1 MPRKITTFLL
11 ILFLA
16 SCVSKTGNYKTV
28 KLYNEGLKPDSKI
41 EDITKI
47 YGNYSDFWEDEEGN
61 KIYQYSYTKN
71 KYDLVSY
78 LPIINHFGFIRS
90 ENYEVILKE
99 NKNNFVLEKISF
111 HNSSLSRNSLVC
123 NPKIYS
129 CLRKVR

>member
-1 MPRKITTFLL
+1 MKKFTIILISIFL
-11 ILFLA
+11 F
-16 SCVSKTGNYKTV
+16 SCASKTGNPKTV
-28 KLYNEGLKPDSKI
+28 KLYNSPLNPDSKI
-41 EDITKI
+41 DEITKI
-47 YGNYSDFWEDEEGN
+47 YGDYSDFWEDEKGN

-90 ENYEVILKE
+90 ENYEVVLKE
-99 NKNNFVLEKISF
+99 DKNNFVLEKISF

-129 CLRKVR
+129 CLRKIR